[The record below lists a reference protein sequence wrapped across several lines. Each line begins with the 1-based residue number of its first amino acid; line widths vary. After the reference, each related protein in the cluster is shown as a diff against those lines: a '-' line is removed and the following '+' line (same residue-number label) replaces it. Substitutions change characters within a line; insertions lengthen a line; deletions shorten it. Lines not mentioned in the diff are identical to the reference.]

1 MSEPHSL
8 IKPPDD
14 DDYLLTHPLPSRSVI
29 PLILSLFG
37 ISLVSIIGLVMMTF
51 VSMEGLT
58 EDNFK
63 LRVKTAFDIE
73 AMRQQT
79 VLQEYSFWDEAHQK
93 LIVERDE
100 DWAEGHIAE
109 YLQDNYGIDLVWVF
123 TADMK
128 TVMTFKNGER
138 VTISASELQH
148 GDLPT
153 LVQAAIDSDMP
164 HIMSGYREFFGSP
177 YLVSVGMFLDESDD
191 QKRGDDAFMLFADR
205 LDKEKI
211 QNVGDVYLLP
221 GLRLSMEPGS
231 VNADSLEVS
240 LYNSQGRALAS
251 LNWDEASPSEKYFV
265 QLLLPVVLIFIM
277 MSWLTWRLLARE
289 YANRQLYSSHL
300 IELATK
306 DFLTNVSNRREFYLR
321 ANHEINRS
329 QREQAPLALLMMDL
343 DHFKKINDSLGHSA
357 GDDVLAEFARL
368 VQENIREFDLL
379 GRIGGE
385 EFAVLLI
392 ATDQLKAEETA
403 ERIRQVISEHVFPSL
418 SGSALQCTVSIGV
431 AVLDGEET
439 LDRLMVRSDEAL
451 YAAKDKGRNRVCVS

>member
-8 IKPPDD
+8 IKPPGD

-58 EDNFK
+58 VDNFK

-128 TVMTFKNGER
+128 TVMTFKDGER
-138 VTISASELQH
+138 MTISASELQH

-164 HIMSGYREFFGSP
+164 HIVSGYREFFGSP
-177 YLVSVGMFLDESDD
+177 YLVSIGMFLDESDD

-221 GLRLSMEPGS
+221 GLRLSTEPSS
-231 VNADSLEVS
+231 VSADSLEVS

-418 SGSALQCTVSIGV
+418 SGSTLQCTVSIGV